1 MQSKGTLGSI
11 IAGVIAI
18 FLVLVCLFYLS
29 FSLVSSQ
36 QEKKAE
42 QYALKVAGNANSDQY
57 NKAYKAYIDSISK
70 TPVWLGY
77 NYNEVQKW
85 GVGLGLDLKGG
96 MNVILQVS
104 MPDLLRSMKENA
116 DDASF
121 NLALARTD
129 SLIQSNKSSDYVG
142 TLSTSTA
149 KSTPRPTSP

>member
-70 TPVWLGY
+70 CRNG
-77 NYNEVQKW
+77 
-85 GVGLGLDLKGG
+85 
-96 MNVILQVS
+96 
-104 MPDLLRSMKENA
+104 A
-116 DDASF
+116 
-121 NLALARTD
+121 
-129 SLIQSNKSSDYVG
+129 
-142 TLSTSTA
+142 
-149 KSTPRPTSP
+149 